1 MLSGSR
7 TSCNKFSGSLT
18 SFLNFNKI
26 PIYAIDYKREY
37 LFIRGLNKEF
47 MYLINKLDKINDGL
61 FESNSVNR
69 IKNIMKR
76 FLRGQEKGK
85 LKDISDL
92 FLPYNLFSNF
102 IFINEQFEFYKQRY
116 DAFCDDDIYYES
128 DDDSDD
134 GDGEYLVDGKPYPGF
149 IEFYD
154 IFKKNFSQIKNEDS
168 YSDDEDIDDYN
179 IILPDTDVDTDVDTD
194 DEYDSDNF

>member
-85 LKDISDL
+85 LKDISDS
-92 FLPYNLFSNF
+92 FLPIYDYSFIQEFYINVNYEYEFGDNIIDSEFFELVGKIYNKIKIEF
-102 IFINEQFEFYKQRY
+102 IFSDYYGEG
-116 DAFCDDDIYYES
+116 FCI
-128 DDDSDD
+128 
-134 GDGEYLVDGKPYPGF
+134 
-149 IEFYD
+149 
-154 IFKKNFSQIKNEDS
+154 
-168 YSDDEDIDDYN
+168 
-179 IILPDTDVDTDVDTD
+179 
-194 DEYDSDNF
+194 

>member
-1 MLSGSR
+1 MVVLPH
-7 TSCNKFSGSLT
+7 FSTPSQTELIGKMT
-18 SFLNFNKI
+18 ENANNKI

-47 MYLINKLDKINDGL
+47 MYLINKLNEINDGL
-61 FESNSVNR
+61 FESNTVNR
-69 IKNIMKR
+69 IKYIMKR

-92 FLPYNLFSNF
+92 VLPYNLFSNF
-102 IFINEQFEFYKQRY
+102 IFFNEQFEFYKQRY

-128 DDDSDD
+128 DYVSDDDSDD

-149 IEFYD
+149 IEIYD
-154 IFKKNFSQIKNEDS
+154 IFKKIFSQIKNEDS
-168 YSDDEDIDDYN
+168 YSDDDSDDYN
-179 IILPDTDVDTDVDTD
+179 
-194 DEYDSDNF
+194 EYDSDEYYSDNF

>member
-1 MLSGSR
+1 M
-7 TSCNKFSGSLT
+7 TENA
-18 SFLNFNKI
+18 NNKI
-26 PIYAIDYKREY
+26 SIYAIDYKREY

-47 MYLINKLDKINDGL
+47 MYLINKLNEINDGL
-61 FESNSVNR
+61 FESNTVNR
-69 IKNIMKR
+69 IKYNMKR

-92 FLPYNLFSNF
+92 MLPYNLFSNF

-128 DDDSDD
+128 DYVSDDDSDD
-134 GDGEYLVDGKPYPGF
+134 GDGEYFVDGKPYPGF
-149 IEFYD
+149 IEIYD

-168 YSDDEDIDDYN
+168 YSDDEDIDDYSDDEDIDDYN
-179 IILPDTDVDTDVDTD
+179 IILPDTDVDAD

>member
-1 MLSGSR
+1 MVVLPH
-7 TSCNKFSGSLT
+7 FSTPSQTELIGKMT
-18 SFLNFNKI
+18 ENANNKI

-47 MYLINKLDKINDGL
+47 MYLINKLNEINDGL
-61 FESNSVNR
+61 FESNTVNR
-69 IKNIMKR
+69 IKYIMKR

-92 FLPYNLFSNF
+92 VLPYNLFSNF

-128 DDDSDD
+128 DYVSDDDSDD

-149 IEFYD
+149 IEIYD
-154 IFKKNFSQIKNEDS
+154 IFKKIFSQIKNEDS
-168 YSDDEDIDDYN
+168 YSDDDSDDYN
-179 IILPDTDVDTDVDTD
+179 
-194 DEYDSDNF
+194 EYDSDEYYSDNF